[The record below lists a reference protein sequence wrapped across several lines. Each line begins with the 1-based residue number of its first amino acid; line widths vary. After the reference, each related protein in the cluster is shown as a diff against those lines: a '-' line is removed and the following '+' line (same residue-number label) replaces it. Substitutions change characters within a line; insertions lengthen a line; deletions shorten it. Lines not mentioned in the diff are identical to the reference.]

1 MKSMTPEKAGR
12 DKSQYRQ
19 TLKGLRA
26 AEARLRFELL
36 QEQRLL
42 QNHVADFW
50 DASLDRHSGN
60 VAGRRKSVQLATER
74 LERLHQRGEQL

>member
-60 VAGRRKSVQLATER
+60 VRWPPQECSTRDGTAGTTSSTR
-74 LERLHQRGEQL
+74 